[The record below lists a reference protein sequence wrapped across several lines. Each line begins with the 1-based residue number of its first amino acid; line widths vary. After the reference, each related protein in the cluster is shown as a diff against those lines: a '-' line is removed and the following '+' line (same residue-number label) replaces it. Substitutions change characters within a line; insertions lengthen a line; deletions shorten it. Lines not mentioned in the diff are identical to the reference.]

1 MRSKLVAIKKTGED
15 TSVVTED
22 TSSDELNPQPE
33 EEPDERIRKK
43 NIYDHVTV
51 TTGLRKREV
60 REAVDATLA
69 YFHKCLSEG
78 KDLHIPPLGKI
89 RSIERGEGE
98 KTKLIHKVVL
108 QTPKSDEKIAQEAK
122 EALAKDENAD

>member
-1 MRSKLVAIKKTGED
+1 MVTKK
-15 TSVVTED
+15 SVKETKTVVEETAAE
-22 TSSDELNPQPE
+22 SVIPQPDA
-33 EEPDERIRKK
+33 EPDERIRKK
-43 NIYDHVTV
+43 DIYDHVTV

-69 YFHKCLSEG
+69 YFHKCLTDG

-89 RSIERGEGE
+89 RSIERGEGA
-98 KTKLIHKVVL
+98 KAKLIHKVVL
-108 QTPKSDEKIAQEAK
+108 QSPKSEEKIAQEAK